1 MLPFEKLER
10 EVIVKRKDK
19 TDEKFG
25 CLPDQ
30 RKIED
35 HIKLGI
41 VNIDKPSGPTSHQI
55 SAYVRDILGISKCGH
70 AGTLDPHVTGVL
82 PVALE
87 HATKIVQVLL
97 TAGKR
102 YIGVMHLH
110 KDISPEQLEN
120 ARKKFLGTITQL
132 PPVKSAVKREYRQRN
147 IYDFKFLEIDGKD
160 VLFDVSCQAG
170 TYIRKLVHDLG
181 REVGGAHMAELRRVQ
196 AGPFKE
202 DTLVTLQDLKDAF
215 HYYKEGNEKF
225 LRHIIQPVETGAV
238 HLPKIWVLDSAVDSL
253 CHGANLHLPGI
264 SQLNSGIRKG
274 DITAVM
280 TLKGELICYGLAT
293 ATTEEMLGEKGIA
306 VNVEK
311 VFMQP
316 GIYPK
321 YVKEA

>member
-1 MLPFEKLER
+1 MLPFEKEQR
-10 EVIVKRKDK
+10 EIIVRRKENS
-19 TDEKFG
+19 DEKFG
-25 CLPDQ
+25 CEPDK
-30 RKIED
+30 RSIEN

-41 VNIDKPSGPTSHQI
+41 VNVDKPSGPTSHQI
-55 SAYVRDILGISKCGH
+55 SAYVRDILHISKCGH

-102 YIGVMHLH
+102 YVGIMHIH
-110 KDISPEQLEN
+110 KDISPEQLEA

-147 IYDFKFLEIDGKD
+147 IYNFDFLEIEGKD

-181 REVGGAHMAELRRVQ
+181 KEIGGAHMQELRRVQ

-202 DTLVTLQDLKDAF
+202 DTLVTLQDLKDAY
-215 HYYKEGNEKF
+215 HYYKEGNEKY
-225 LRHIIQPVETGAV
+225 LRHLIQPVETGAV
-238 HLPKIWVLDSAVDSL
+238 HLPKVWVLDSAVDSL
-253 CHGANLHLPGI
+253 CHGANLHMPGI
-264 SQLNSGIRKG
+264 SKLNSGIKNG
-274 DITAVM
+274 NITAVM

-293 ATTEEMLGEKGIA
+293 STSEEMMGERGIA
-306 VNVEK
+306 VKVEK
-311 VFMQP
+311 VFMEP
-316 GIYPK
+316 GTYPK
-321 YVKEA
+321 YKKEI